1 MASGKKADPFLMD
14 EETTPLT
21 DAEIK
26 KLRPAAAL
34 FKEKGLPLPERRRG
48 RPEAENPKQQVNIRL
63 DADLLS
69 RLRSRGKGWQTEVNQ
84 KLRELFMD
92 ERKGSE
98 KA

>member
-1 MASGKKADPFLMD
+1 MASDKKADPFMVD
-14 EETTPLT
+14 EDTAPLT
-21 DAEIK
+21 EDEIK

-34 FKEKGLPLPERRRG
+34 FKEKKRALPERRRG
-48 RPEAENPKQQVNIRL
+48 RPEAENLKQQVNIRL

-92 ERKGSE
+92 EREDSRS
-98 KA
+98 A